1 MNYLTNY
8 LIKWFLFGII
18 LLIPA
23 LVLAEEDRRLIVSI
37 PQRVEVGCEQ
47 VTLGEIAEIIYKTD
61 AQIDLASRLA
71 ELNLG
76 AAPQLQITKRLAG
89 EEILKSIEAVGI
101 SRNAIGYSIPRQIS
115 IKRVNKKLD
124 LEVAKSSANQA
135 NKLNPKAEKVAPL
148 ITRGKPI
155 NVLYKDGLLSVML
168 SGTALG
174 AADKN
179 EVLMVKNTKSHKVIK
194 TKVIN
199 SELAEALV
207 E

>member
-1 MNYLTNY
+1 MDYLTNY
-8 LIKWFLFGII
+8 LMKWFLFGII

-37 PQRVEVGCEQ
+37 PQQVEVGCEQ

-76 AAPQLQITKRLAG
+76 IAPQPQITKQLAG
-89 EEILKSIEAVGI
+89 EEILKSIEAIGI
-101 SRNAIGYSIPRQIS
+101 SRNAIGYSIPQQVS

-124 LEVAKSSANQA
+124 FEVAKPSNNQA
-135 NKLNPKAEKVAPL
+135 NKLNPKADKVAPL
-148 ITRGKPI
+148 IVKGKPI